1 MHFLQ
6 SFFYGRYGLD
16 KLGKL
21 NLAVWVAVAAVNVFV
36 RSWVLYA
43 LCALLCVLC
52 LFRMLSRNFSA
63 RQAENRK
70 FEQLFGGAKARA
82 RQQQERQADKMHRY
96 IKCKICGATLRV
108 PRDKGRHTIRCPKCG
123 KTFSTRIWF

>member
-1 MHFLQ
+1 MRFLQ
-6 SFFYGRYGLD
+6 NFFYGRYGLD

-21 NLAVWVAVAAVNVFV
+21 NLWVWVILAAVNVFV
-36 RSWVLYA
+36 RSWALYI

-70 FEQLFGGAKARA
+70 FEELLGRVKTRA
-82 RQQQERQADKMHRY
+82 RQQRDRQADKNHRY
-96 IKCKICGATLRV
+96 IKCRMCGATLRV
-108 PRDKGRHTIRCPKCG
+108 PRDKGRHTVRCPKCG
-123 KTFSTRIWF
+123 KEFSVRIWF